1 MTQTQ
6 PPPVRDAPPAGGDD
20 GRTPV
25 DSLRDG
31 ATIDQPFLLADKS
44 LRTNRNG
51 QLFLL
56 AQLRDRTGQISALMW
71 NVEEGQFDG
80 LPVGC
85 GVRVKGRV
93 QTHQGG
99 LQIIAHRVKPAGD
112 GFDPE
117 RFRPAT
123 GEKTEAAFA
132 ALREILLALPDDD
145 LRELMAEFL
154 ADEPLVEAFKTVPA
168 GVKAHHAHR
177 GGLCEHVAS
186 MAAAWGRLADLYPDV
201 DRSLVLAGC
210 FLHDLGKVR
219 ELDAETFTYTT
230 EGQLLGHMQIGLELL
245 SAKIAA
251 AEARL
256 GRPFPQGTR
265 WHLQHLILSH
275 HGTPEKGSVKPPMT
289 PEAVALH
296 AIDTL
301 DAKIDEFLKVIRED
315 PNGDADLT
323 PFHPRLGRRLYKGSR
338 ADA

>member
-1 MTQTQ
+1 MSE
-6 PPPVRDAPPAGGDD
+6 PSPPASSADSD
-20 GRTPV
+20 RTPV

-71 NVEEGQFDG
+71 NVAEGDFDG
-80 LPVGC
+80 MPAGS
-85 GVRVKGRV
+85 GVKVKGRV

-99 LQIIAHRVKPAGD
+99 LQIIAHKVRPVGE

-117 RFRPAT
+117 QFRPAT

-132 ALREILLALPDDD
+132 SLRETLLSLPDDD
-145 LRELMAEFL
+145 LRELMTTFL
-154 ADEPLVEAFKTVPA
+154 ADEDLVEIFMAVPA

-186 MAAAWGRLADLYPDV
+186 MAAAWGRLADLYPGV

-230 EGQLLGHMQIGLELL
+230 EGQLLGHMQIGLDLL
-245 SAKIAA
+245 ADKLR
-251 AEARL
+251 ETETRT
-256 GRPFPQGTR
+256 GRPFPEGKR

-275 HGTPEKGSVKPPMT
+275 HGTAEKGSVKPPMS

-301 DAKIDEFLKVIRED
+301 DAKIDEFQKVIRED
-315 PNGDADLT
+315 PNSDGDLT
-323 PFHPRLGRRLYKGSR
+323 PYHPRLGRRLYKTNR
-338 ADA
+338 P